1 MTIAQKFFKSFMRKS
16 LSRRIVIFNCSA
28 LVILFMVVSVYLWQ
42 VNTGVNQCLKI
53 EIMKEKVEALKKE
66 NQELMKQTSNLGSMA
81 NVYETIQGLKMV
93 KLEGADYVF
102 FSSQE
107 SLAVK

>member
-1 MTIAQKFFKSFMRKS
+1 MTIAQKFFKSFMRKN
-16 LSRRIVIFNCSA
+16 LSKRVRIFNCCA
-28 LVILFMVVSVYLWQ
+28 LVVLFTLVSVYLWQ

-53 EIMKEKVEALKKE
+53 EIMKERLEALKKE

-93 KLEGADYVF
+93 KLEGVDYVF
-102 FSSQE
+102 SSSQE